1 MTGRITRR
9 TLLWIP
15 VAAGLRADADGD
27 VKALVNSAAEALRNH
42 DEKQFL
48 AAFDPAM
55 KGYRELAAN
64 VHGLLRDA
72 DAQASIEISSGEISS
87 GQISSTGISGAGT
100 LSGEMNWTL
109 DIAAHDLSAGATR
122 RQAKIMYRAERS
134 GGKLRI
140 VSFEP
145 VSLFAVPH
153 GREAWD
159 AVSGTAMDLQ
169 MASRRAE
176 GREDNDLPSL
186 LGRFDRAMAGYAQ
199 LEADLKALTSIWVV
213 EPALQLAS
221 NEGSDD
227 RRSLEIDWVMTL
239 TSPLDGGRSLR
250 KEETVKCVVEK
261 RGKRWLIVAFTPL
274 EILAPPGP

>member
-1 MTGRITRR
+1 MTRWMTRR

-15 VAAGLRADADGD
+15 VAAGLRGAADDD
-27 VKALVNSAAEALRNH
+27 IKALVNSAAEALRNH
-42 DEKQFL
+42 DDKQFL

-64 VHGLLRDA
+64 VRGLLRDA
-72 DAQASIEISSGEISS
+72 DVQAAIEISSSEIPSSEISS
-87 GQISSTGISGAGT
+87 DQ
-100 LSGEMNWTL
+100 MDWTL
-109 DIAAHDLSAGATR
+109 DIAAHDLSAGTTR
-122 RQAKIMYRAERS
+122 RQAKVMYRAERS

-140 VSFEP
+140 ASFEP
-145 VSLFAVPH
+145 VWLFAPPH

-159 AVSGTAMDLQ
+159 AVSGVAMDLQ
-169 MASRRAE
+169 IASRRAE
-176 GREDNDLPSL
+176 GREENDLPNL
-186 LGRFDRAMAGYAQ
+186 LGRFDHAMAGYGQ
-199 LEADLKALTSIWVV
+199 LEANLKALTSIWVV
-213 EPALQLAS
+213 EPALQLTS
-221 NEGSDD
+221 NEGGDD

-274 EILAPPGP
+274 EIFAPPGP

>member
-1 MTGRITRR
+1 MTRR

-15 VAAGLRADADGD
+15 VAFGLRADADD
-27 VKALVNSAAEALRNH
+27 DFKALVNSAAEALVNH

-55 KGYRELAAN
+55 KAYRELAAN

-72 DAQASIEISSGEISS
+72 DVQASIEISSSEISSSEISS
-87 GQISSTGISGAGT
+87 GQ
-100 LSGEMNWTL
+100 MNWTV
-109 DIAAHDLSAGATR
+109 DIVAHDLSAGSTR
-122 RQAKIMYRAERS
+122 RQAKVMYGAERS

-140 VSFEP
+140 VLFEP
-145 VSLFAVPH
+145 VALFAPPH

-159 AVSGTAMDLQ
+159 AVSGAAMDLQ
-169 MASRRAE
+169 IASRRAE
-176 GREDNDLPSL
+176 GRDENNLPTL
-186 LGRFDRAMAGYAQ
+186 LGRFDRAMVGYPQ

-213 EPALQLAS
+213 EPALQLTG
-221 NEGSDD
+221 NEGGDD

-239 TSPLDGGRSLR
+239 TSPLDGARSLR

-261 RGKRWLIVAFTPL
+261 RGKRWLIAAFTPL
-274 EILAPPGP
+274 ELFAPPGP